1 MLFPL
6 ATILLTLPAI
16 PIILAEPLKIPLTA
30 HHSRQYSDD
39 LETRQSW
46 LKGQARGLRKKYAHH
61 LGERGQDL
69 LKRDRYEEDFEIGR
83 RSIGRR
89 SSGTVELTDVGIDAS
104 YSGQVSIG
112 TPAQD
117 FLLIMDTGSSDLWVA
132 GSSCQSSSC
141 TGVSTF
147 NSGDS
152 TSYATSNAAFNISYG
167 SGDADGYLATDSVS
181 LAGFT
186 VTGQTFA
193 VVTSTTAQLI
203 SAPLS
208 GLMGLAW
215 KSIAA
220 SGATPF
226 WQALA
231 ASGSWTDSEMGFY
244 LARYRGDNYASSVES
259 EGGQLTLGGTN
270 TSTYT
275 GAINY
280 ISIDSDDLDYW
291 RIPAQA
297 VTVQGSQV
305 SIGNSPSAAIDTGT
319 TLIGV
324 PTTVAQAI
332 YAQIPNSAALPAS
345 SGYEGYYQY
354 PCSTTV
360 NVTIQFGGLS
370 YAISNADMNLG
381 SFTRDSSMCTG
392 AFFAMDLSSQSPI
405 QWIVGASFLK
415 NVYSGFRYNPAAIG
429 FAQLAD
435 GVSTVSNGTST
446 STTGGGTT
454 GSGGT
459 GSGTGTGSSSA
470 ALPVFAK
477 TSISG
482 LLLSAAFSGAL
493 ANLI

>member
-1 MLFPL
+1 MIFPISTL
-6 ATILLTLPAI
+6 ILTLPAI
-16 PIILAEPLKIPLTA
+16 PTILAEPLKVPLTS

-46 LKGQARGLRKKYAHH
+46 LKGQARGLRKKYEQH
-61 LGERGQDL
+61 LGERGQEL
-69 LKRDRYEEDFEIGR
+69 LKRDRFEEDLEISRRSLGR
-83 RSIGRR
+83 RA
-89 SSGTVELTDVGIDAS
+89 SGTVQLTDVGIDAS
-104 YSGQVSIG
+104 YSGQVTIG

-132 GSSCQSSSC
+132 GSSCTSSSC

-147 NSGDS
+147 DTGDS
-152 TSYATSNAAFNISYG
+152 SSYNTNNAAFNISYG
-167 SGDADGYLATDSVS
+167 SGDADGFLASDTVS

-186 VTGQTFA
+186 VTGQTFG
-193 VVTSTTAQLI
+193 VVTSTTARLI

-231 ASGSWTDSEMGFY
+231 ASGSWTDAEMGFY
-244 LARYRGDNYASSVES
+244 LARYRGNNYASSVES
-259 EGGQLTLGGTN
+259 EGGELTLGGTN

-280 ISIDSDDLDYW
+280 VSIDEDDLDYW

-305 SIGNSPSAAIDTGT
+305 SIGSSPQAAIDTGT

-324 PTTVAQAI
+324 PSQVAEAI
-332 YAQIPNSAALPAS
+332 YEQIPNSAALSAS
-345 SGYEGYYQY
+345 SGYDGYYQY

-360 NVTIQFGGLS
+360 NVTVQFGGLS

-381 SFTRDSSMCTG
+381 SFTRDNSMCTG

-415 NVYSGFRYNPAAIG
+415 NVYSVFRYNPPAIG

-435 GVSTVSNGTST
+435 GVSVVSNGTSS

-454 GSGGT
+454 GSGGS
-459 GSGTGTGSSSA
+459 GSGSSSGA
-470 ALPVFAK
+470 SPLV
-477 TSISG
+477 TSSSAIG
-482 LLLSAAFSGAL
+482 VLLSSIIAAYF
-493 ANLI
+493 ANLS